1 LKDLVLFRHA
11 KAKPALPGQDDR
23 ERRLGGRGR
32 EAALAMSRWMRDAG
46 WRPGLVLFSTAVRTR
61 QTAAMALMVLPA
73 DRLAGEDGLYLA
85 DARALRARVAAID
98 PAVDAAMIVG
108 HNPGLEDLARALA
121 TDGPRGEAAIGPR
134 MATGAVA
141 WFRSP
146 SVDWR
151 GFFPAGPALVA
162 TMAPEELGQPRG
174 R

>member
-1 LKDLVLFRHA
+1 LKDLVFFRHA

-85 DARALRARVAAID
+85 DARALRARVGAID
-98 PAVDAAMIVG
+98 PAVGAAMIVG

-134 MATGAVA
+134 MATGAIA

-151 GFFPAGPALVA
+151 GFFAAGPALVA

>member
-1 LKDLVLFRHA
+1 
-11 KAKPALPGQDDR
+11 
-23 ERRLGGRGR
+23 
-32 EAALAMSRWMRDAG
+32 
-46 WRPGLVLFSTAVRTR
+46 
-61 QTAAMALMVLPA
+61 MALMVLPA

-108 HNPGLEDLARALA
+108 HNPGLEDLARSLA
-121 TDGPRGEAAIGPR
+121 PAGPRGEPSIEPR

-146 SVDWR
+146 SSDWR
-151 GFFPAGPALVA
+151 GFFAAGPGLVA
-162 TMAPEELGQPRG
+162 AMAPEDLGQPRG

>member
-1 LKDLVLFRHA
+1 
-11 KAKPALPGQDDR
+11 
-23 ERRLGGRGR
+23 
-32 EAALAMSRWMRDAG
+32 MSIWMRDAG
-46 WRPGLVLFSTAVRTR
+46 WRPGLVLFSTAMRTR

-108 HNPGLEDLARALA
+108 HNPGLEDLARSLA
-121 TDGPRGEAAIGPR
+121 PAGPRGEASIEPR

-146 SVDWR
+146 SSDWR
-151 GFFPAGPALVA
+151 GFFAAGPGLVA
-162 TMAPEELGQPRG
+162 AMAPEDLGQPRG